1 MCAYIYIWYAHNYR
15 WLNPIISQLVGFI
28 AHVEISW
35 HFFFPGA
42 PEATTWPNRA
52 HPWRNCGM
60 QQCSWETCCRWWYS
74 PPMALRVGKMIHG
87 VTLLLG
93 VTLFS
98 DNPTWSRRCF
108 WLRWSCLLF
117 FSQTLVYKCT
127 NVNCQA
133 TSTSGRSELSPGGL
147 FTPLRVGWPPTP
159 QVYFGPW
166 EGLRV
171 VFPRGGSPS

>member
-1 MCAYIYIWYAHNYR
+1 LIKSHHIASGWFHSPCLLKSLDTFLPRGPRGNDLAKPGSS
-15 WLNPIISQLVGFI
+15 LTQL
-28 AHVEISW
+28 
-35 HFFFPGA
+35 
-42 PEATTWPNRA
+42 
-52 HPWRNCGM
+52 RNAAM
-60 QQCSWETCCRWWYS
+60 QLRNLLSVVYS

-147 FTPLRVGWPPTP
+147 FGHIQFEFRTNFCTYICCNSLAGK
-159 QVYFGPW
+159 
-166 EGLRV
+166 
-171 VFPRGGSPS
+171 SCNPSWVLFKNKQIP

>member
-1 MCAYIYIWYAHNYR
+1 M
-15 WLNPIISQLVGFI
+15 F
-28 AHVEISW
+28 VEISW
-35 HFFFPGA
+35 HFSSQGPPRQRLDQTGLILD
-42 PEATTWPNRA
+42 ATA
-52 HPWRNCGM
+52 E
-60 QQCSWETCCRWWYS
+60 CSNAAEKLAVVYS

-93 VTLFS
+93 VTLCS

-147 FTPLRVGWPPTP
+147 FGHIQFEFRTNFCTYICCNSLAGK
-159 QVYFGPW
+159 
-166 EGLRV
+166 
-171 VFPRGGSPS
+171 SCNPSWVLFKNKQIP